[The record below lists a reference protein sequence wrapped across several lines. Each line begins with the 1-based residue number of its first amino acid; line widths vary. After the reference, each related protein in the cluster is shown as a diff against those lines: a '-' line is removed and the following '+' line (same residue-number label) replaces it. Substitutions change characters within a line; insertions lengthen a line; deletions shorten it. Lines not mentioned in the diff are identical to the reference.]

1 MQLELASF
9 KINRVELGREMTF
22 HGQTLTVNPDA
33 IRETFFHDSAFEDV
47 TIDVAHPGE
56 SLRIVH
62 VLDAI
67 EPRIKTSGPGV
78 AFPGFLGSAKTVGE
92 GSTARL
98 EGLSIVQTAEFPE
111 PTSGVLSVR
120 ESFIDM
126 SGPAAAYCACS
137 NTANL
142 VLSFRPKTG
151 ITNEKFD
158 TAIRYGSLKLA
169 EQLAK
174 LTQGQAPQEI
184 EQLTLDNDS
193 RNKGRPRVAY
203 ILVIRQQGSLIQ
215 NFLYGVP
222 TAGLVPTFIHPN
234 ELIDGALVS
243 GDFKGGLRVC
253 TALHCNDPVVKSLYA
268 SHGQEVDFV
277 GVILATAYHATHQL
291 KERSAQY
298 AAKLARL
305 LRVDGV
311 IVPLIGAGNASID
324 TMLVTKACEEVG
336 IKAVTIC
343 HEIGGAE
350 GTDSPLSEHF
360 PEADAIVSMGN
371 IAREISVPP
380 SDRVLGGETLWFHRS
395 DKIIDSSTGFIATG
409 HDLFCGAWQMG
420 ISGFS
425 AKDF

>member
-9 KINRVELGREMTF
+9 KINRVELGHEMAL
-22 HGQTLTVNPDA
+22 HDQTLVVNSET
-33 IRETFFHDSAFEDV
+33 IRNTFLRDSAFEDV
-47 TIDVAHPGE
+47 TVDVAHPGE

-67 EPRIKTSGPGV
+67 EPRVKTAGSGV
-78 AFPGFLGSAKTVGE
+78 AFPGFLGAAKTVGE
-92 GSTARL
+92 GKTARL
-98 EGLSIVQTAEFPE
+98 EGLSIVQTGEFPE

-120 ESFIDM
+120 ESLIDM
-126 SGPAAAYCACS
+126 SGPAAPYCACS

-142 VLSFRPKTG
+142 VLSFRPKPGT
-151 ITNEKFD
+151 TNEKFD

-169 EQLAK
+169 EQLAT
-174 LTQGQAPQEI
+174 LTQGHTPQGI
-184 EQLTLDNDS
+184 ERLTLNSDLGES
-193 RNKGRPRVAY
+193 ERPRLAY
-203 ILVIRQQGSLIQ
+203 ILVIRQQGLLIQ

-222 TAGLVPTFIHPN
+222 TAGLVPTYIHPN
-234 ELIDGALVS
+234 ELLDGALVS

-268 SHGQEVDFV
+268 SHAQEVEFV

-324 TMLVTKACEEVG
+324 TMLITKACEEVG

-371 IAREISVPP
+371 IAREINVPP
-380 SDRVLGGETLWFHRS
+380 SNRVLGGETLCFHRS
-395 DKIIDSSTGFIATG
+395 DKTIDSSTGFIATG
-409 HDLFCGAWQMG
+409 HDFFCGAWQMG
-420 ISGFS
+420 ISGFT

>member
-9 KINRVELGREMTF
+9 KINRVQLGREMALR
-22 HGQTLTVNPDA
+22 GQTLMVNPEA
-33 IRETFFHDSAFEDV
+33 IRKTLLHDSAFEDV
-47 TIDVAHPGE
+47 TVNVAHPGE
-56 SLRIVH
+56 SVRIVH

-67 EPRIKTSGPGV
+67 EPRVKTAGPGV

-98 EGLSIVQTAEFPE
+98 EGLSIIQTAEFPE

-120 ESFIDM
+120 ESLIDM
-126 SGPAAAYCACS
+126 SGPAAPCCACS
-137 NTANL
+137 DTANL
-142 VLSFRPKTG
+142 VLSFRPKAG
-151 ITNEKFD
+151 VTNEKFD
-158 TAIRYGSLKLA
+158 AAIRYGSLKLA
-169 EQLAK
+169 EQLAS
-174 LTQGQAPQEI
+174 LTQGHTPQGI
-184 EQLTLDNDS
+184 ERLTLNSDS
-193 RNKGRPRVAY
+193 GENRRPRVAY
-203 ILVIRQQGSLIQ
+203 ILVIRQQGPLIQ

-222 TAGLVPTFIHPN
+222 TEGLVPTFIHPN
-234 ELIDGALVS
+234 ELLDGALVS

-298 AAKLARL
+298 AAKLARML
-305 LRVDGV
+305 HVDGV

-324 TMLVTKACEEVG
+324 TMLITKACEETG

-371 IAREISVPP
+371 IACEINVPP
-380 SDRVLGGETLWFHRS
+380 SNRVLGGETLCFHRS
-395 DKIIDSSTGFIATG
+395 DKTIDSSTGFVATG
-409 HDLFCGAWQMG
+409 HDFFCGAWQMG
-420 ISGFS
+420 ISGFT

>member
-1 MQLELASF
+1 MELELASF
-9 KINRVELGREMTF
+9 RINRVELGREMALR
-22 HGQTLTVNPDA
+22 GQTLIVNPEA
-33 IRETFFHDSAFEDV
+33 IRETFLRDSAFEDV
-47 TIDVAHPGE
+47 TVDVAHPGE
-56 SLRIVH
+56 STRIVH

-67 EPRIKTSGPGV
+67 EPRVKTAGSGV
-78 AFPGFLGSAKTVGE
+78 AFPGFLGSARTVGE
-92 GSTARL
+92 GSTSRF
-98 EGLSIVQTAEFPE
+98 EGFSIVQAAEFPE

-120 ESFIDM
+120 ESLIDM
-126 SGPAAAYCACS
+126 SGPAAPYCACS
-137 NTANL
+137 DTANL
-142 VLSFRPKTG
+142 VLSFRPKAG
-151 ITNEKFD
+151 VNNEKFD
-158 TAIRYGSLKLA
+158 NAMRYHSLKLA
-169 EQLAK
+169 KHLAT
-174 LTQGQAPQEI
+174 LTQGHTPEKI
-184 EQLTLDNDS
+184 ERLTLGSDS
-193 RNKGRPRVAY
+193 ENRGRPRVAY
-203 ILVIRQQGSLIQ
+203 ILVIRQQGPLIQ

-243 GDFKGGLRVC
+243 GDYKGGLRVC

-268 SHGQEVDFV
+268 SHGQEVDFA

-305 LRVDGV
+305 LCVDGV

-324 TMLVTKACEEVG
+324 TMLVTKACEEIG

-371 IAREISVPP
+371 IAREINVPP
-380 SDRVLGGETLWFHRS
+380 SKRVLGGETLCFHRS
-395 DKIIDSSTGFIATG
+395 DTTTDSSSGFIATG
-409 HDLFCGAWQMG
+409 HDFFCGAWQMG

>member
-9 KINRVELGREMTF
+9 KISRVELGREMALR
-22 HGQTLTVNPDA
+22 GQTLIVDPEA
-33 IRETFFHDSAFEDV
+33 IRETFLHDSAFADV
-47 TIDVAHPGE
+47 TVDVAHPDE
-56 SLRIVH
+56 SARIVH

-67 EPRIKTSGPGV
+67 EPRVKTAGSGV

-92 GSTARL
+92 GATSRL
-98 EGLSIVQTAEFPE
+98 EGFSIVQTAEFPE

-120 ESFIDM
+120 ESLIDM
-126 SGPAAAYCACS
+126 SGPAAAYCACAD
-137 NTANL
+137 TANL
-142 VLSFRPKTG
+142 VLSFRPKAG
-151 ITNEKFD
+151 VNNEKFD
-158 TAIRYGSLKLA
+158 NAMRYHSLKLA
-169 EQLAK
+169 EQLAA
-174 LTQGQAPQEI
+174 LTRGHTPEKI
-184 EQLTLDNDS
+184 ERLTLESDS
-193 RNKGRPRVAY
+193 GNRGRPRVAY
-203 ILVIRQQGSLIQ
+203 ILVIRQQGPLIQ

-243 GDFKGGLRVC
+243 GDYKGGLRVC

-268 SHGQEVDFV
+268 SHGQEVDFA

-324 TMLVTKACEEVG
+324 TMLVTKACEEIG

-371 IAREISVPP
+371 IAREINVPP
-380 SDRVLGGETLWFHRS
+380 SKRVLGGETLCFHRS
-395 DKIIDSSTGFIATG
+395 DTTIDSSTGFIATG
-409 HDLFCGAWQMG
+409 HDFFCGAWQMG

>member
-1 MQLELASF
+1 MLLELATF
-9 KINRVELGREMTF
+9 RIDRVVLGSETALQER
-22 HGQTLTVNPDA
+22 TLIVNPEA
-33 IRETFFHDSAFEDV
+33 IRNIFLHDSVFADV
-47 TIDVAHPGE
+47 TVDVAHPGE
-56 SLRIVH
+56 SVRIVH
-62 VLDAI
+62 VLDSI
-67 EPRIKTSGPGV
+67 EPRVKTAGSGV
-78 AFPGFLGSAKTVGE
+78 AFPGFLGSAKSVGE
-92 GSTARL
+92 GSTSRL

-126 SGPAAAYCACS
+126 SGPAAPYCACS
-137 NTANL
+137 DTANL
-142 VLSFRPKTG
+142 VLSFRPKPG

-158 TAIRYGSLKLA
+158 TAIRYWSLKLA
-169 EQLAK
+169 EQLAT
-174 LTQGQAPQEI
+174 LTKGCIPQDI
-184 EQLTLDNDS
+184 
-193 RNKGRPRVAY
+193 KGLNLNSELGEKKRPRVAY
-203 ILVIRQQGSLIQ
+203 ILVIRQQGPLIQ

-222 TAGLVPTFIHPN
+222 TAGLVPTLIHPN
-234 ELIDGALVS
+234 ELFDGALVS

-253 TALHCNDPVVKSLYA
+253 TALHCNDPIVKSLYA
-268 SHGQEVDFV
+268 SHGKELDFV

-305 LRVDGV
+305 LHIDGV

-324 TMLVTKACEEVG
+324 TMLITKACEEVG
-336 IKAVTIC
+336 IKTVTIC
-343 HEIGGAE
+343 HEIGGVE

-360 PEADAIVSMGN
+360 PEADAIVSMGS
-371 IAREISVPP
+371 IAREINVPAAN
-380 SDRVLGGETLWFHRS
+380 RVLGGETVRFHQS
-395 DKIIDSSTGFIATG
+395 DKAVDSSTGFIATG

>member
-1 MQLELASF
+1 MQLELASY
-9 KINRVELGREMTF
+9 KIDRVQLGSEMAL
-22 HGQTLTVNPDA
+22 HGQTLTVNPEA
-33 IRETFFHDSAFEDV
+33 IRKTLLHDSAFEDV
-47 TIDVAHPGE
+47 TVNVAHPGE

-67 EPRIKTSGPGV
+67 EPRVKTTGPGV

-92 GSTARL
+92 GSTGRL

-120 ESFIDM
+120 ESLIDM
-126 SGPAAAYCACS
+126 SGPAAPYCACS
-137 NTANL
+137 DTANL
-142 VLSFRPKTG
+142 VLSFRPKAG
-151 ITNEKFD
+151 INNEKFD

-169 EQLAK
+169 HQLAT

-184 EQLTLDNDS
+184 KRLTLDSNS
-193 RNKGRPRVAY
+193 GNKERLRVAY
-203 ILVIRQQGSLIQ
+203 ILVIRQQGPLIQ
-215 NFLYGVP
+215 NFLYGVS

-268 SHGQEVDFV
+268 SHGQEVDFA

-305 LRVDGV
+305 LHVDGV

-371 IAREISVPP
+371 IAREINVPQTN
-380 SDRVLGGETLWFHRS
+380 RVLGGETLCFHRS
-395 DKIIDSSTGFIATG
+395 DKTIDSSSSFIATA
-409 HDLFCGAWQMG
+409 HDFFCGAWQMG
-420 ISGFS
+420 ISGFT

>member
-9 KINRVELGREMTF
+9 EINRVELGPEMAL
-22 HGQTLTVNPDA
+22 HGQTLIVNA
-33 IRETFFHDSAFEDV
+33 EIIHNAFIRENAFEDV
-47 TIDVAHPGE
+47 AIDVAHPGE
-56 SLRIVH
+56 SIRIVH
-62 VLDAI
+62 ALDAI
-67 EPRIKTSGPGV
+67 EPRVKTVGPGV
-78 AFPGFLGSAKTVGE
+78 AFPGFLGPAKTVGE
-92 GSTARL
+92 GKTDRL

-120 ESFIDM
+120 EAFIDM
-126 SGPAAAYCACS
+126 TGSAAPYCACS

-142 VLSFRPKTG
+142 VLSFRPKAG

-158 TAIRYGSLKLA
+158 TAIRYGSLRLA
-169 EQLAK
+169 EQLAT
-174 LTQGQAPQEI
+174 LTRGHTPQEI
-184 EQLTLDNDS
+184 KRFTLNGNTGENAGL
-193 RNKGRPRVAY
+193 RIAY
-203 ILVIRQQGSLIQ
+203 ILVIRQQGPLIQ

-234 ELIDGALVS
+234 ELLDGALVS

-268 SHGQEVDFV
+268 SHGQKVNFI

-311 IVPLIGAGNASID
+311 IVPVIGAGNASID
-324 TMLVTKACEEVG
+324 TMLITKACEEVG
-336 IKAVTIC
+336 IKTVTIC

-371 IAREISVPP
+371 ITREVNVPP
-380 SDRVLGGETLWFHRS
+380 ANRVLGGETLCFHRS
-395 DKIIDSSTGFIATG
+395 DKTIDSSTGFIATG
-409 HDLFCGAWQMG
+409 HDFFCGAWQMG
-420 ISGFS
+420 ISGFT

>member
-1 MQLELASF
+1 
-9 KINRVELGREMTF
+9 
-22 HGQTLTVNPDA
+22 
-33 IRETFFHDSAFEDV
+33 
-47 TIDVAHPGE
+47 IDVAHPGE
-56 SLRIVH
+56 PTRIVH

-67 EPRIKTSGPGV
+67 EPRVKTAGSGV

-92 GSTARL
+92 GSTSRL
-98 EGLSIVQTAEFPE
+98 EGFSIVQTAEFPE

-120 ESFIDM
+120 ESLIDM
-126 SGPAAAYCACS
+126 SGPAAPYCACS
-137 NTANL
+137 DTANL
-142 VLSFRPKTG
+142 VLSFRPKAG
-151 ITNEKFD
+151 VNNEKFD
-158 TAIRYGSLKLA
+158 NAMRYHSLKLA
-169 EQLAK
+169 EQLAT
-174 LTQGQAPQEI
+174 LTQGYTPEKI
-184 EQLTLDNDS
+184 ERLTLGSDS
-193 RNKGRPRVAY
+193 ENRGRPRVAY
-203 ILVIRQQGSLIQ
+203 ILVIRQQGPLIQ

-243 GDFKGGLRVC
+243 GDYKGGLRVC

-268 SHGQEVDFV
+268 SHEQEVDFA

-324 TMLVTKACEEVG
+324 TMLVTKACEEIG

-343 HEIGGAE
+343 HEIGGAQAPYS
-350 GTDSPLSEHF
+350 TLSQHF

-371 IAREISVPP
+371 IAREINVPP
-380 SDRVLGGETLWFHRS
+380 TRRVLGGETLCFHRS
-395 DKIIDSSTGFIATG
+395 DTAIDSSSGFIATG
-409 HDLFCGAWQMG
+409 HDFFCGAWQMG

-425 AKDF
+425 